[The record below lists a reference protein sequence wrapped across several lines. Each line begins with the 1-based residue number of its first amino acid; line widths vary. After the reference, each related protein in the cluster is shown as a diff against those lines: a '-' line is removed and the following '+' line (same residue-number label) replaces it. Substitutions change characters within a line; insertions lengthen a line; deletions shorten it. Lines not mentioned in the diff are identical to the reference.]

1 MTDKLAGIK
10 FGDRVRVTFEGEVV
24 SPHNRVSVLEI
35 REDGGVHHDT
45 SWFSQQHIDSPTFKI
60 ERIEAPI
67 KVGDTVFDA
76 AAGSRAEVVGEVVT
90 RGNRYLWLDGGAS
103 GFRTRHESAVIRA

>member
-10 FGDRVRVTFEGEVV
+10 PGDRVRVTFEGEFERGNDQDTVY
-24 SPHNRVSVLEI
+24 I
-35 REDGGVHHDT
+35 FADGGSISSAFLSGEINAT
-45 SWFSQQHIDSPTFKI
+45 TFKI